1 MLNGN
6 DYVDRSY
13 RTLQAGSDLRY
24 FRVRVKETDLAI
36 GIDNDS
42 YDDSL
47 IALCENEI
55 RRLRAGLEA
64 YIDVHPE
71 FRTALA
77 PLDLLPGAPPIAVS
91 MGKAGWQAGVGP
103 MAAVA
108 GAFAEAVG
116 LTLKEKVKQV
126 IVENGGDIYMDT
138 SSPRL
143 VSVFAGQSSFSHR
156 IALRIHPHESPLGIC
171 TSSGTVGPS
180 LSFGKA
186 DAVVI
191 KGTNTALA
199 DAVATGAGNRI
210 QTQDDFMQAIE
221 YAQKIP
227 GVTGV
232 LAVAGEHL
240 AAWGS
245 IELVP
250 L

>member
-71 FRTALA
+71 FRSALA

-103 MAAVA
+103 MAAVR
-108 GAFAEAVG
+108 AFAEAVVD
-116 LTLKEKVKQV
+116 LER
-126 IVENGGDIYMDT
+126 E
-138 SSPRL
+138 
-143 VSVFAGQSSFSHR
+143 GQ
-156 IALRIHPHESPLGIC
+156 
-171 TSSGTVGPS
+171 
-180 LSFGKA
+180 
-186 DAVVI
+186 
-191 KGTNTALA
+191 
-199 DAVATGAGNRI
+199 AGNRG
-210 QTQDDFMQAIE
+210 
-221 YAQKIP
+221 KWRR
-227 GVTGV
+227 
-232 LAVAGEHL
+232 HL
-240 AAWGS
+240 YGHLQPS
-245 IELVP
+245 VGFSFCRPIVI
-250 L
+250 